1 MSKCIGKNKVKKD
14 VWRDCEE
21 NVEEPYKYCK
31 KCVELR
37 VKICT
42 CNKIFISGI
51 PDTILITND
60 YYALPNPIPDYFF
73 KQIKGNIHGIQ
84 GCRGCKYTEADILA
98 DTDKA
103 IRMSI
108 SSCVYQKIDGVY
120 EYMSDA
126 LDPKFEEKLISMGV
140 TLGNP
145 ANIEIN
151 F

>member
-1 MSKCIGKNKVKKD
+1 MSKCIGKCK
-14 VWRDCEE
+14 EL
-21 NVEEPYKYCK
+21 VEEPYKYCK
-31 KCVELR
+31 KCIGVK

-42 CNKIFISGI
+42 CNKVFISGV
-51 PDTILITND
+51 PDTMSLSD
-60 YYALPNPIPDYFF
+60 EYYKLPNPIPDYFF

-84 GCRGCKYTEADILA
+84 GCRGCKYTEDEILT

-108 SSCVYQKIDGVY
+108 SSCVYQKIDGIY

-126 LDPKFEEKLISMGV
+126 LDPKFEEKLNAMGIS
-140 TLGNP
+140 LGQP
-145 ANIEIN
+145 ATIEIN